1 MGVLGVVERS
11 LIKIKEKFH
20 QEYVAAA
27 AAAPVSVSL
36 HSRYIFFFFKHAR
49 TQTSKR
55 A

>member
-20 QEYVAAA
+20 QEYVAA